1 MVTIMIVAMIKGE
14 LVVKMLKLMVLM
26 MRAMMMSLFN
36 ANQYSL
42 TQEFIKVFNGIIPLI
57 ISLGVFEEG

>member
-1 MVTIMIVAMIKGE
+1 
-14 LVVKMLKLMVLM
+14 M
-26 MRAMMMSLFN
+26 MRAMIMSQFN

-42 TQEFIKVFNGIIPLI
+42 TQEFIKTFNGIILLI

>member
-42 TQEFIKVFNGIIPLI
+42 TQEFIKVFNGIILLI
-57 ISLGVFEEG
+57 ISMGVFEEG